1 MTHRFDPP
9 KFSCMPAATIV
20 MLTIAVMCTGSSA
33 RAQTIGFRDFSY
45 ANGNGLSA
53 PTGSKPESKLWF
65 NDNSWW
71 AVMFNPSLHET
82 DIYKLDLATQKW
94 TDTGTPVDDRPA
106 AKSDVLWDQASGKL
120 YIVSNLHVN
129 SGAPNTSSS
138 NWGRLYRYSYNSQT
152 KIYSLDSGFPVTV
165 TKGKE
170 ETLVVAKDSTGRLW
184 VTYVE
189 SSKVMINHSNG
200 SDNSWGT
207 PFALPVS
214 TVARS
219 TTGDDI
225 ASIIAFGGNKI
236 GVFWSNQ
243 STKNDYFSIHQD
255 GAADTAWSPEE
266 IALGSGVNCT
276 GACADDHINIKTDSN
291 GKLYI
296 ASKTSFTGDNQP
308 LINLLVRAT
317 NGTWSRT
324 TYSTHAFVN
333 TRGIV
338 LLDQPNDRLYFFV
351 TSSESGGTI
360 DFKITSMSNPSFPDG
375 DGDAF
380 IQSPTDTHMNN
391 ATSTKQNVTS
401 SSGLLVMASDDTSD
415 FYVHNFIVPGTSTG
429 PEVDSFTPA
438 SGPVNSSV
446 VITGD
451 DFSDATAVKFN
462 GKSTGSFTVDSDFQI
477 TATVPSGATNGP
489 ISVTTPEG
497 TGTSLASFTV
507 TLPPPPPVVS
517 SFFPTQGAIGT
528 SVTISGSNFTGAN
541 AITFNTTSTTTF
553 TVNNDSSIT
562 VNVPAGATTGL
573 LSVTTPQ
580 GGTGSSTTNF
590 TVTGSSRIKDITF
603 ENGNI
608 TDPTTGFDAQTGT
621 IRLETAS
628 PLKGADSVT
637 VTAGSSYGRE
647 NFSATDEI
655 FISLYLR
662 IGAIPTGQVRWVR
675 ITDQG
680 TTVGAITLE
689 TTGKLTLRNAT
700 TNLGATTVVLNPGT
714 VYRIG
719 IHQKRGTGSNA
730 GLEGFFATGDAN
742 FAAPFA
748 SNGSQNFTT
757 QADSLQIGAST
768 STGGTVTFD
777 DIRLDT
783 GSMPGPSAP

>member
-1 MTHRFDPP
+1 
-9 KFSCMPAATIV
+9 MPAATIAV
-20 MLTIAVMCTGSSA
+20 LAIAIVCSWSSVI
-33 RAQTIGFRDFSY
+33 AQTIGFRDFSY
-45 ANGNGLSA
+45 ANDNGLSA

-65 NDNSWW
+65 NDSSWW

-106 AKSDVLWDQASGKL
+106 AKGDALWDQASGKL

-129 SGAPNTSSS
+129 SAAPNSNSS
-138 NWGRLYRYSYNSQT
+138 NWGRLYRYSYNAQT
-152 KIYSLDSGFPVTV
+152 KVYSLDSGFPVTV

-170 ETLVVAKDSTGRLW
+170 ETLVLAKDSTGRLW

-200 SDNSWGT
+200 SDNIWGT

-214 TVARS
+214 TVA
-219 TTGDDI
+219 TTSDDI

-266 IALGSGVNCT
+266 IALGGGMNCT
-276 GACADDHINIKTDSN
+276 GACADDHINIKTDSK

-296 ASKTSFTGDNQP
+296 ASKTSFTNNTQP
-308 LINLLVRAT
+308 LINLLVRAAD
-317 NGTWSRT
+317 GSWSRT
-324 TYSTHAFVN
+324 TYSTHAFTN

-338 LLDQPNDRLYFFV
+338 LLDEPHDRLYFFV
-351 TSSESGGTI
+351 SSSESGGKI
-360 DFKITSMSNPSFPDG
+360 DFKTTSMSNPYFPDG
-375 DGDAF
+375 NGAPF
-380 IQSPTDTHMNN
+380 IANPTDTHINN

-401 SSGLLVMASDDTSD
+401 SSGLVVMASDDNSD
-415 FYVHNFIVPGTSTG
+415 FYVHNFVVPGTAPG

-446 VITGD
+446 VISGA
-451 DFSDATAVKFN
+451 DFLGATAVRFN
-462 GKSTGSFTVDSDFQI
+462 GKNAASFSVDSDSQI
-477 TATVPSGATNGP
+477 TATVPMGATSGP
-489 ISVTTPEG
+489 ISVTSPEG
-497 TGTSLASFTV
+497 TGTSSTTFTV
-507 TLPPPPPVVS
+507 TPPPAPPVVS
-517 SFFPTQGAIGT
+517 SFVPTQGGVGT
-528 SVTISGSNFTGAN
+528 QVTISGSNFTGAN
-541 AITFNTTSTTTF
+541 AVTFNTTSTTIF

-562 VNVPAGATTGL
+562 VNVPSGATTGFV
-573 LSVTTPQ
+573 SVTTPL
-580 GGTGSSTTNF
+580 GGTGSSTTKF
-590 TVTGSSRIKDITF
+590 TVTGSTRIKDITF
-603 ENGNI
+603 DDGNI
-608 TDPTTGFDAQTGT
+608 TDPTTGFDAQTGS

-628 PLKGADSVT
+628 PLKGADSAT

-647 NFSATDEI
+647 NFSATDQI
-655 FISLYLR
+655 FISLYVR
-662 IGAIPTGQVRWVR
+662 IGAIPAGQVRLVR

-680 TTVGAITLE
+680 TTVGAITIE
-689 TTGKLTLRNAT
+689 TSGKVTLRSGT
-700 TNLGATTVVLNPGT
+700 TNLGATTIALKPGT
-714 VYRIG
+714 VYRVG
-719 IHQKRGTGSNA
+719 IHQKKGTGSTA
-730 GLEGFFATGDAN
+730 VLEGFLAIGDAN
-742 FAAPFA
+742 FTVPFA
-748 SNGSQNFTT
+748 SNGSQNFMT

-768 STGGTVTFD
+768 STGVNLTVD